1 MQQREDPALLQW
13 CKQVTAD
20 FNHVSVQDFTV
31 SWKSGLA
38 FCAIIARFRP
48 DLINFDILDSKDG
61 KSNCELAFK
70 VAEKYLGI
78 PTVLDSLDIFEK
90 DEIDSRYKTSIVHK
104 QTLPFCFFQVD
115 YKIPRT
121 ILSQVL

>member
-1 MQQREDPALLQW
+1 M
-13 CKQVTAD
+13 TAD
-20 FNHVSVQDFTV
+20 FNNVSVQDFTV

-48 DLINFDILDSKDG
+48 DLIDFDILDSRDG

-78 PTVLDSLDIFEK
+78 ATLDSLDIFEK
-90 DEIDSRYKTSIVHK
+90 DEIDSRYIQNKH
-104 QTLPFCFFQVD
+104 CVD
-115 YKIPRT
+115 
-121 ILSQVL
+121 